1 MKTILRKAQEA
12 KTDPFLALLDMRNTP
27 TQGMTTSPV
36 QRLFSRRIRTLLPT
50 SPKLLQPA
58 IVSTTERNRQVD
70 NQVRQQFYYDRNATG
85 MDELVE
91 GDVVRIQP
99 SGTEKTWKK
108 AVVQRQV
115 GIRSYE
121 VKIGEDRIY
130 RRNRK
135 HLRYSHEDPPQGRQ
149 AVGTNETR
157 PAPTSPE
164 KRSQC
169 DEKRTNEES
178 LKKEVTT
185 RSGRTVRQPAYLKD

>member
-12 KTDPFLALLDMRNTP
+12 KTDPLLALLDMRNTP

-36 QRLFSRRIRTLLPT
+36 QRLFSRRTRTLLPT
-50 SPKLLQPA
+50 SPNLLQPA

-99 SGTEKTWKK
+99 SGTERTWKK

-121 VKIGEDRIY
+121 VKTGKIESIEGIGNI
-130 RRNRK
+130 
-135 HLRYSHEDPPQGRQ
+135 
-149 AVGTNETR
+149 
-157 PAPTSPE
+157 
-164 KRSQC
+164 
-169 DEKRTNEES
+169 
-178 LKKEVTT
+178 
-185 RSGRTVRQPAYLKD
+185 